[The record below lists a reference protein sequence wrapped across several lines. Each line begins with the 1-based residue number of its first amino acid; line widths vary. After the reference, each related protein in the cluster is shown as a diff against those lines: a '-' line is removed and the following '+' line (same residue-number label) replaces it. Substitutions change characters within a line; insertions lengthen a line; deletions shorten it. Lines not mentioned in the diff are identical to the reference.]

1 MFLYISGSNTFVKKE
16 KSIFSIAEQN
26 ENYFLVYLEVLS
38 AWDKEKEEKP
48 GWWRPLLFTPLGFS
62 GCPEHQSPT
71 SRREKMKKDVV
82 YEPDLIKMPF
92 TSAHIP
98 LTQLSL
104 KANRIARKPGKG
116 AHVASPPWPKEQP
129 TGFIKRTDDCV
140 YSIGKER
147 ISLFTSSYN
156 GSLPFKHIS
165 F

>member
-1 MFLYISGSNTFVKKE
+1 
-16 KSIFSIAEQN
+16 
-26 ENYFLVYLEVLS
+26 
-38 AWDKEKEEKP
+38 
-48 GWWRPLLFTPLGFS
+48 
-62 GCPEHQSPT
+62 
-71 SRREKMKKDVV
+71 MKKDVV

-116 AHVASPPWPKEQP
+116 AHVASPPQPKEQP

-156 GSLPFKHIS
+156 GSLPFKHLS